1 MNIGRDA
8 VVIMGC
14 DTEGSAAAIEEL
26 GAAGVPVLNAVIEQP
41 TPVKKDRLLLY
52 ICSWRSS

>member
-1 MNIGRDA
+1 MDPVLQNANGDVSTELNNMESLMNMGCDA

-26 GAAGVPVLNAVIEQP
+26 GAQECP
-41 TPVKKDRLLLY
+41 
-52 ICSWRSS
+52 